1 MPSGR
6 GRGGASSSVAL
17 ALLESPF
24 FAYDDALY
32 GSLNRLD
39 ALVKLYARGRKR
51 RSPIVG
57 DRAPYCQAVA
67 AYAVA
72 AYGPGLRVLPA
83 LQLPLDGP
91 HPPHPLFE
99 LLLGVAV
106 GLVDLFGCLTQV
118 VKLA

>member
-67 AYAVA
+67 AY
-72 AYGPGLRVLPA
+72 GPGLRVLPA

-91 HPPHPLFE
+91 HPRTRFLSSF
-99 LLLGVAV
+99 
-106 GLVDLFGCLTQV
+106 
-118 VKLA
+118 LALRSAS